1 MKEDLFQSAIQTL
14 GTEEAPRVWSLIVT
28 VFGDLAQKQGDLISG
43 PMLTSILSPLGVR
56 PEAMR
61 VALHRL
67 RNEGWIETTKRGREA
82 FHSLSATG
90 LEQSAIASE
99 RIYASEHSASPSW
112 HVLCYPPALSND
124 EHSRAAGLVG
134 HGYIALSAGVYLA
147 NGPAQSVAKDALV
160 LEGALGDIPEWLSA
174 SLVSNGLGSALKD
187 LSAAL
192 DLLALDESHIQ
203 ALTPFQIATLR
214 TLIVHR
220 WRKLALKLPDVP
232 DALFGRSF
240 EGTACRP
247 QVLRMLN
254 TLRRPELSMLV

>member
-14 GTEEAPRVWSLIVT
+14 GTDDAPRVWSLIVT

-43 PMLTSILSPLGVR
+43 PMLASILTPLGVR

-67 RNEGWIETTKRGREA
+67 RNESWIETTKRGREA

-90 LEQSAIASE
+90 LEQSVIASG
-99 RIYASEHSASPSW
+99 RIYANEHSATPNW

-124 EHSRAAGLVG
+124 EQSRAARLVG
-134 HGYIALSAGVYLA
+134 DGYIALSSGVYLA
-147 NGPAQSVAKDALV
+147 NGPAQNVAKDALI
-160 LEGALGDIPEWLSA
+160 LEGSLGDIPTWLSA
-174 SLVSNGLGSALKD
+174 SLVSNGLSSALKD
-187 LSAAL
+187 LSVAL
-192 DLLALDESHIQ
+192 ELLSLDKNHAQSF
-203 ALTPFQIATLR
+203 TPFQIATLR

-232 DALFGRSF
+232 DALFGPSF
-240 EGTACRP
+240 EGTACRA
-247 QVLRMLN
+247 QVLRTLN
-254 TLRRPELSMLV
+254 ALGRPALSVLA